1 MEDILRT
8 ISNVVGVNGCFVC
21 DEAGDILAVSL
32 RTLARDH
39 SLSVVGYTAAQAI
52 AGLRASKRKKVD
64 IDLVYAGG
72 RVLLKPL
79 QGGCLCIV
87 CEPRISIPLLNL
99 TADVAVPKLQ
109 AALKTRPA
117 VPPPAMP
124 AAPVPPRQPQPQSP
138 PQAPAPSPAAEPTE
152 TPSRGR
158 GLDGFLRNLG
168 R

>member
-1 MEDILRT
+1 MEDILRA

-72 RVLLKPL
+72 RVILKPL

-87 CEPRISIPLLNL
+87 CEPRISVPLLSL

-109 AALKTRPA
+109 AALKGR
-117 VPPPAMP
+117 P
-124 AAPVPPRQPQPQSP
+124 AAPPPVMPRAPAPVPQPQ
-138 PQAPAPSPAAEPTE
+138 PQAPAPTAAPPPETTEPQTK
-152 TPSRGR
+152 GR
-158 GLDGFLRNLG
+158 GLNGFLRNLG

>member
-32 RTLARDH
+32 RSLARDH
-39 SLSVVGYTAAQAI
+39 ALSVVGYTAAQAI

-72 RVLLKPL
+72 RVILKPL

-87 CEPRISIPLLNL
+87 CEPRISVPLLNL

-109 AALKTRPA
+109 AALKNRPA
-117 VPPPAMP
+117 APPPAMP
-124 AAPVPPRQPQPQSP
+124 R
-138 PQAPAPSPAAEPTE
+138 APAPLQQPLPQTPAPAPAPTPAPEPAETQ
-152 TPSRGR
+152 SRAR
-158 GLDGFLRNLG
+158 GLNGFLRNLG

>member
-39 SLSVVGYTAAQAI
+39 ALSVVGYTAAQAV

-72 RVLLKPL
+72 RVILKPL

-87 CEPRISIPLLNL
+87 CEPRISVPLLNL

-109 AALKTRPA
+109 AVLKNR
-117 VPPPAMP
+117 P
-124 AAPVPPRQPQPQSP
+124 AAPPPSMPRAPAPSTQPQ
-138 PQAPAPSPAAEPTE
+138 PQAPAPTPPPAPEPTE
-152 TPSRGR
+152 PQARGR
-158 GLDGFLRNLG
+158 GLNGFLRNLG

>member
-39 SLSVVGYTAAQAI
+39 SLSVVGYTAAQAV

-72 RVLLKPL
+72 RVILKPL

-87 CEPRISIPLLNL
+87 CEPRISVPLLNL

-109 AALKTRPA
+109 AALKGRPA
-117 VPPPAMP
+117 AQPPVMP
-124 AAPVPPRQPQPQSP
+124 RAPVPTPQPL
-138 PQAPAPSPAAEPTE
+138 PQTPAPAPAPASEPAESQT
-152 TPSRGR
+152 RGR

>member
-1 MEDILRT
+1 MEDLLRT
-8 ISNVVGVNGCFVC
+8 ISNVVGVNGCFIC
-21 DEAGDILAVSL
+21 DEAGEILAVSL

-39 SLSVVGYTAAQAI
+39 SLSVVGYTAAQAVS
-52 AGLRASKRKKVD
+52 GLKASKRKKVD

-72 RVLLKPL
+72 RVILKPV

-109 AALKTRPA
+109 AALKNRPA
-117 VPPPAMP
+117 APPPAMP
-124 AAPVPPRQPQPQSP
+124 LAPAPPPQTQ
-138 PQAPAPSPAAEPTE
+138 PQAPAPAQTPAPQPAEPQT
-152 TPSRGR
+152 RGR